1 MKKEQE
7 TVRKTIRRPAVC
19 LLAVLL
25 GVMTVF
31 TACQTI
37 NDPDPVESS
46 LPVSG
51 AESEDPGEVRD
62 LAEGCPYFFEYGA
75 EVKGDDHLNVLTG
88 KGGNVQL
95 KPLNGETELLM
106 NTVDWSSKA
115 REIMVKNDAV
125 ALSVDLGFVSEVT
138 GFKLDG
144 IETVC
149 DVYYSTD
156 GYNFSFYLGAF
167 DASSDIPA
175 TKVKA
180 LQFVIPYPESGELTL
195 KRIRVFGR
203 SAYRRELVSLGA
215 TYTSS
220 AKAIRGYADEA
231 GTRLTDGKSV
241 EEAGEETVAGF
252 QGGEKD
258 PVTGKSGVVLTL
270 DLGGSK
276 NVSDVLFGYFAA
288 PDRKSTPPDRITVR
302 VSEDGENWTDFGQSY
317 LRTFSG
323 GIGTASRLYFVTH
336 PETVNARY
344 VRLFTYENTF
354 LTDEIR
360 VYGCDRPVQANDT
373 FLNRSAQP
381 SDTNIA
387 AYAKCTFNGTD
398 AELLTDRT
406 YTEYM
411 TSEADN
417 EVVITFG
424 GKVDD
429 LCAVSATYTGSPT
442 GWTFKDGDGN
452 ALEPIQEYAVKAG
465 SKTDHNWYFAASKAD
480 RIVIGFSGKG
490 TRLFECAAYASAAQ
504 LPLVRGGFF
513 QVPTAGASTDN
524 ASNNSPYS
532 WYLELKG
539 MKDLGMDYVVLQY
552 GASYKAKTVI
562 FDGKRLKNA
571 GYTYTPTYGSEDL
584 PGAMLDAADKL
595 GMKVWLGTIEG
606 ADFSTPSMA
615 ETQKTYAAVAADGV
629 LAIEDIQERYG
640 SHPSFAGFY
649 FADEQC
655 DYWLNMRGGPEAARM
670 VYKPQSDRIRELN
683 PKATIMISPAIWRS
697 GNATTGAD
705 NLYRAIRGENGGRPL
720 VDIVSA
726 QDCLGRTDTLT
737 VSASVYDEYERYC
750 AEWAKA
756 VRRAGAE
763 FWHDAEVFEQVYTA
777 KRAEETVHSLGIQS
791 KLSGSVIV
799 FDIPHYMTLFPS
811 ASYGNLRS
819 LYLMRQTRAYAKYYA
834 SFALLDWMGEHA
846 RKVETSSEDGHEVSV
861 DDTSEPGAGAAGE
874 PGIQQP
880 EPRNPGIITE
890 GSEPDNWQD
899 FVAKNGS
906 ATPKFAYSFDEEAF
920 YVAVETGDQT
930 ANYQKGVWWSGEDD
944 LLQIW
949 MMPNG
954 QDSTT
959 VLNTEYGIR
968 FYLHR
973 TPSGWVKGGEA
984 GSNKTDL
991 TKFTFTEDNGSFL
1004 IKMPWTALGIRPPQH
1019 EDGTAIGI
1027 VLQYIDGQD
1036 LTWAASEGTKGP
1048 SVPARALYSF

>member
-1 MKKEQE
+1 MNRTWNNES
-7 TVRKTIRRPAVC
+7 KTIRRPAVF

-31 TACQTI
+31 TACQTVI
-37 NDPDPVESS
+37 DPQPDDSS

-75 EVKGDDHLNVLTG
+75 EIKGDSHLNVLTG
-88 KGGNVQL
+88 KGGSVQV
-95 KPLNGETELLM
+95 KPLEGKTELPM
-106 NTVDWSSKA
+106 KTVDWSSKD
-115 REIMVKNDAV
+115 REIMVKNDCAV
-125 ALSVDLGFVSEVT
+125 LSVDLGYVSEIT
-138 GFKLDG
+138 GFRLDG
-144 IETVC
+144 IETDC

-167 DASSDIPA
+167 GAVSDIPA
-175 TKVKA
+175 TSAKA

-195 KRIRVFGR
+195 NRLQVFGR
-203 SAYRRELVSLGA
+203 CAYRRELVSLGA
-215 TYTSS
+215 SYTSS
-220 AKAIRGYADEA
+220 GKAIRGYADD

-252 QGGEKD
+252 QGSEKD

-270 DLGGSK
+270 DLGESK
-276 NVSDVLFGYFAA
+276 NVSDVLFGYYAA
-288 PDRKSTPPDRITVR
+288 PDRKTTPPDRVTVR
-302 VSEDGENWTDFGQSY
+302 VSEDGESWTDFGQSY

-323 GIGTASRLYFVTH
+323 GSGTASRLYFVTH
-336 PETVNARY
+336 PETVKARY
-344 VRLFTYENTF
+344 VRLFTYESSF

-360 VYGCDRPVQANDT
+360 VYGCGSPVAANDT

-381 SDTNIA
+381 SDTNVA
-387 AYAKCTFNGTD
+387 AYAKCTLNGTD
-398 AELLTDRT
+398 ANLLTDRT
-406 YTEYM
+406 YTEYL

-417 EVVITFG
+417 EVVISFG
-424 GKVDD
+424 QTVED

-442 GWTFKDGDGN
+442 GWTFKDGNGKT
-452 ALEPIQEYAVKAG
+452 LEPVQEYAVKAG
-465 SKTDHNWYFAASKAD
+465 SKTDHNWYFQASKSD

-490 TRLFECAAYASAAQ
+490 VRLYECGAYASAAQ

-513 QVPTAGASTDN
+513 QVPTGGASTDN

-532 WYLELKG
+532 WYLQLKG
-539 MKDLGMDYVVLQY
+539 MKDLGMDYMVMQY
-552 GASYKAKTVI
+552 GASYNNKTVL
-562 FDGKRLKNA
+562 FDGKRLKAA
-571 GYTYTPTYGSEDL
+571 GYTYQPTYGSEDMV
-584 PGAMLDAADKL
+584 GAILDAADKL
-595 GMKVWLGTIEG
+595 GMKVWLGTIDG
-606 ADFSTPSMA
+606 ADFTSPSSA
-615 ETQKTYAAVAADGV
+615 DNKRKYEAVAADGV
-629 LAIEDIQERYG
+629 LAVEDIQERYG
-640 SHPSFAGFY
+640 SHKSFAGFY
-649 FADEQC
+649 LADEQC
-655 DYWLNMRGGPEAARM
+655 DYWLNLTGGPEAARM

-697 GNATTGAD
+697 GNAQTGAD
-705 NLYRAIRGENGGRPL
+705 NLYRAIRGEDGGRPL

-819 LYLMRQTRAYAKYYA
+819 LYLMRQTREYAKYYA

-846 RKVETSSEDGHEVSV
+846 RKVETRTEDGREVSV
-861 DDTSEPGAGAAGE
+861 DDPSGPDKGEAGE

-880 EPRNPGIITE
+880 SPRNPGIVTE

-899 FVAKNGS
+899 FKAKNGS

-920 YVAVETGDQT
+920 YVSVETGDQT

-954 QDSTT
+954 QDATT
-959 VLNTEYGIR
+959 VLDTEYGIR

-973 TPSGWVKGGEA
+973 TATGWVKGGES
-984 GSNKTDL
+984 GSDKTDFS
-991 TKFTFTEDNGSFL
+991 TFTFTEENGSFR
-1004 IKMPWTALGIRPPQH
+1004 IKMPWKGLGIRPPKH

-1048 SVPARALYSF
+1048 SVPAGALYSF